1 MKKWAKQM
9 LLVGRENLTYKKG
22 WGEALDTWSKSKVEE
37 MNMQHV
43 TIVGQNTYSLLISKA
58 MNYCNR
64 AHTHIP
70 WSQTKTRSH
79 THSYYR

>member
-43 TIVGQNTYSLLISKA
+43 TIVGQNTYSLLLSKA
-58 MNYCNR
+58 MN
-64 AHTHIP
+64 IP